1 MATTTVIAATT
12 SAISNKS
19 PRYHA
24 NGAGEVAF
32 TATGLATTETITPY
46 VGGGAAWTAVFDAS
60 GTQLKLTATKPQL
73 TLPGGCI
80 YAFDK
85 DATAGAV
92 SLEASHNYTA
102 G

>member
-1 MATTTVIAATT
+1 MATETIIAATT
-12 SAISNKS
+12 GAISNKT

-24 NGAGEVAF
+24 TGNGSVSF

-46 VGGGAAWTAVFDAS
+46 VGGGAGWTALFDSS
-60 GTQLKLTATKPQL
+60 GTQIKLTATKPQL
-73 TLPGGCI
+73 VLPAGCI

-85 DATAGAV
+85 DATAGAT
-92 SLEASHNYTA
+92 SLEASRNYHA